1 MKQYCDSLD
10 LTLADC
16 ILMGFSQGGM
26 MTFEVG
32 NQLKEKLG
40 GLVILS
46 GRVMK
51 EDPIKNSILK
61 ETPILILH
69 GEQDEVI
76 PIKSFYK
83 SVKYLSAN
91 KCNLESHALPADGHN
106 ISPEAITLLQNFLKK
121 IL

>member
-1 MKQYCDSLD
+1 
-10 LTLADC
+10 
-16 ILMGFSQGGM
+16 
-26 MTFEVG
+26 
-32 NQLKEKLG
+32 
-40 GLVILS
+40 
-46 GRVMK
+46 MK

-61 ETPILILH
+61 ETPILLLH

-83 SVKYLSAN
+83 SVEYLSAN
-91 KCNLESHALPADGHN
+91 NCNVESHALPADVHN